1 MVSLKYLK
9 SVQFW
14 LWMIVLLGV
23 CLRLR
28 EFMTFRSL
36 WLDEVALLIQIK
48 RRSYEA
54 LLMKGVGGNQGAPAA
69 FLVLSKL
76 SLGSFSSLEVGGRFI
91 SLLCGIGSM
100 VVSAWLVAASFRDS
114 ATKLVSLLLIATSP
128 WLIYFAAEGKHYMQE
143 VFIALLLV
151 SATLRYEGGKM
162 SVRIFGALGFVSVWF
177 SHNAPVVLCACG
189 GVLIVKAWIRGERRT
204 ALTLVSVAMTW
215 ILSFGLHAAT
225 NMRALFGNRVLMNY
239 WGHGLA
245 PWRKGILVV
254 MAWGQD
260 VWANLMGYIF
270 IPPRLLSP
278 SDATATRW
286 IGAWECALGVVV
298 ALGVVRMFRQ
308 RSPLFPY
315 AVAIPAIAFS
325 LSLLR
330 IAPFSSRLVLY
341 TAPFILLSAANGVVW
356 LAEGARTRGVLF
368 TGGALGALLCVVVP
382 SVAIST
388 ERFISPVDRS
398 DMKGALRFLAG
409 ARTPTDLLV
418 MRRSDSVVAAVYT
431 KRDRSLAMPFLFTE
445 WKIAKAP
452 VMCSRLRKRLALSP
466 DRDMWIVGV
475 LQSDEVERAVEEL
488 ERRCIVVT
496 QRVTTSGF
504 FAAHARLRR

>member
-1 MVSLKYLK
+1 MSLKYLK

-23 CLRLR
+23 SLRLR
-28 EFMTFRSL
+28 EFLTFRSL

-69 FLVLSKL
+69 FLILFKI
-76 SLGSFSSLEVGGRFI
+76 SLGTFSSLEFGARFI
-91 SLLCGIGSM
+91 SLLCGIGAM
-100 VVSAWLVAASFRDS
+100 IVSAWLVTVSFRDS
-114 ATKLVSLLLIATSP
+114 ATRLLGLLLIATSP
-128 WLIYFAAEGKHYMQE
+128 WMIYYAAEGKHYMQE

-151 SATLRYEGGKM
+151 AATLRYEEGK
-162 SVRIFGALGFVSVWF
+162 SSLSIFGALGFVSVWF

-189 GVLIVKAWIRGERRT
+189 GVLIAKAWIRGERRT
-204 ALTLVSVAMTW
+204 AVTLLCVAMTW
-215 ILSFGLHAAT
+215 VLSFALHAST
-225 NMRALFGNRVLMNY
+225 NMRALFGNPVLMNY

-245 PWRKGILVV
+245 PWRKGILAV
-254 MAWGQD
+254 MTWGQD

-270 IPPRLLSP
+270 IPPGLLSS
-278 SDATATRW
+278 SDATAARW

-298 ALGVVRMFRQ
+298 ALGIVRMFRQ

-315 AVAIPAIAFS
+315 VVVIAAIAFS

-341 TAPFILLSAANGVVW
+341 TVPFILLSAANGVVW
-356 LAEGARTRGVLF
+356 LGEGARKRGALF
-368 TGGALGALLCVVVP
+368 TAGALGAFLCVVAP
-382 SVAIST
+382 SVAFST
-388 ERFISPVDRS
+388 ERFIAPVDRS

-418 MRRSDSVVAAVYT
+418 MRRSDAVVAAVYT
-431 KRDRSLAMPFLFTE
+431 KRDRSLAMPFLFTD
-445 WKIAKAP
+445 WKFAKAP
-452 VMCSRLRKRLALSP
+452 VMCSRLRKRLAPTPGS
-466 DRDMWIVGV
+466 DMWIVGV
-475 LQSDEVERAVEEL
+475 LQSDEVERVVEEL
-488 ERRCIVVT
+488 ERRCLDVT
-496 QRVTTSGF
+496 QRVTATGF

>member
-1 MVSLKYLK
+1 M
-9 SVQFW
+9 
-14 LWMIVLLGV
+14 LLGV

-28 EFMTFRSL
+28 EFLILRSL

-54 LLMKGVGGNQGAPAA
+54 LFMKGVGGNQGAPAA
-69 FLVLSKL
+69 FLMFSKL
-76 SLGSFSSLEVGGRFI
+76 SLGTFSSLEFGARFV
-91 SLLCGIGSM
+91 SLLCGIGAM
-100 VVSAWLVAASFRDS
+100 VVSAWLVTVSFRDS
-114 ATKLVSLLLIATSP
+114 ATRLLGLLLVATSP
-128 WLIYFAAEGKHYMQE
+128 WLIYYAAEGKHYMQE

-151 SATLRYEGGKM
+151 SAALRYERGKM
-162 SVRIFGALGFVSVWF
+162 SLPIFGALGFVSVWF

-189 GVLIVKAWIRGERRT
+189 GVLIVKAWIGREGRT
-204 ALTLVSVAMTW
+204 AVTLLCVAMMW
-215 ILSFGLHAAT
+215 VLSFALHAST

-245 PWRKGILVV
+245 PWRKGILAV
-254 MAWGQD
+254 MTWAQD

-270 IPPRLLSP
+270 IPPALLLP
-278 SDATATRW
+278 SDATAAHW
-286 IGAWECALGVVV
+286 IGAWECGLGAVV

-308 RSPLFPY
+308 RSPLLPY
-315 AVAIPAIAFS
+315 AVAIPAIAFL

-356 LAEGARTRGVLF
+356 LGEAARKRGALF
-368 TGGALGALLCVVVP
+368 TGVALAAFLCVVVP

-388 ERFISPVDRS
+388 EHFIAPVDRS

-431 KRDRSLAMPFLFTE
+431 KRDRSLFMPFLFTD

-452 VMCSRLRKRLALSP
+452 VMCSRLRKRLALTP

-488 ERRCIVVT
+488 ERRCIDVT
-496 QRVTTSGF
+496 QRVATKGF